1 MTTEPENDGKGA
13 PMAAEDVSP
22 EGPSGDLVENI
33 VGQVRDELAER
44 RRTGDLPDLPPG
56 ELGRQFDGVIEAVD
70 GAVIDETPVGSAGLF
85 ETATLETWRS
95 GGGIRNRVIGLVL
108 WPLSRLLGALV
119 RRQVA
124 PFTIRAADILSE
136 VVDRQNRM
144 QRFLARAH
152 LDRLRGVE
160 YRIAAL
166 EQELEE
172 LRRQRDATR

>member
-1 MTTEPENDGKGA
+1 M
-13 PMAAEDVSP
+13 AEDQLNP
-22 EGPSGDLVENI
+22 GAQSGDLVDQV
-33 VGQVRDELAER
+33 VGQVRDELAAR
-44 RRTGDLPDLPPG
+44 RQRGELPDLPPG

-70 GAVIDETPVGSAGLF
+70 GAVIDESPVGSAGLF
-85 ETATLETWRS
+85 ETATLETWRA
-95 GGGIRNRVIGLVL
+95 GPGLRNKVLGIVL
-108 WPLSRLLGALV
+108 WPLSRLLGAVV

-124 PFTIRAADILSE
+124 PFTQRSADILAA

-166 EQELEE
+166 EQELEA
-172 LRRQRDATR
+172 LRAQRDATR